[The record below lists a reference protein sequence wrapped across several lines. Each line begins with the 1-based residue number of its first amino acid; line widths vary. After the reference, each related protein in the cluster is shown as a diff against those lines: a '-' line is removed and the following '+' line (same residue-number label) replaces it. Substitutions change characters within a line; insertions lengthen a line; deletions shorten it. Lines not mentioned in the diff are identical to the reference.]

1 MSEVDGGMPSAVASQ
16 RIADH
21 LRDRILSG
29 QLKPGTRVLQ
39 DELAEEFEASRLPV
53 REALRILSSTGL
65 VTLRSNRGAWVSK
78 LDQRDCDLSYKIRE
92 RLEPLLLSES
102 MASFTPEDVN
112 GLVELQEQIEAN
124 SDVEQFLVLDRQLH
138 WATYK
143 YHDAQQLATMV
154 ARLWDTT
161 QHYRRAFSHL
171 TGSQRAWIINSEH
184 RLLIEAIRVQ
194 DGAMAQRVLAMH
206 IKRTRSELKNHPE
219 VFQT

>member
-1 MSEVDGGMPSAVASQ
+1 MPSAVASQ

-21 LRDRILSG
+21 LRERILSG

-53 REALRILSSTGL
+53 REALRILSSSGL

-102 MASFTPEDVN
+102 MASFTPDDVN
-112 GLVELQEQIEAN
+112 GLVELQERIEAN

-171 TGSQRAWIINSEH
+171 TGSKRAWIINSEH

>member
-1 MSEVDGGMPSAVASQ
+1 MPSAVASQ

-102 MASFTPEDVN
+102 MASFTADDVN
-112 GLVELQEQIEAN
+112 GLVQLQERIEAN

-194 DGAMAQRVLAMH
+194 DTAMAQRVLAMH

>member
-1 MSEVDGGMPSAVASQ
+1 MPSAVASQ

-21 LRDRILSG
+21 LRERILSG

-53 REALRILSSTGL
+53 REALRILSSSGL

-102 MASFTPEDVN
+102 MASFTADDVN

-171 TGSQRAWIINSEH
+171 TGSKRAWIINSEH

>member
-1 MSEVDGGMPSAVASQ
+1 MPSAVASQ

-53 REALRILSSTGL
+53 REALRILSSSGL

-102 MASFTPEDVN
+102 MASFTADDVN
-112 GLVELQEQIEAN
+112 GLVELQERIEAN

>member
-1 MSEVDGGMPSAVASQ
+1 MPSAVASQ

-53 REALRILSSTGL
+53 REALRILSSSGL

-102 MASFTPEDVN
+102 MASFTADDVN
-112 GLVELQEQIEAN
+112 GLVELQERIEAN

-206 IKRTRSELKNHPE
+206 IKRTRSELNNHPE

>member
-1 MSEVDGGMPSAVASQ
+1 MSEADGVIPSAVASQ

-21 LRDRILSG
+21 LRERILSG

-53 REALRILSSTGL
+53 REALRILSSSGL

-102 MASFTPEDVN
+102 MASFTPDDVN
-112 GLVELQEQIEAN
+112 GLVELQERIEAN

>member
-1 MSEVDGGMPSAVASQ
+1 MPSAVASQ

-21 LRDRILSG
+21 LRERILSG

-53 REALRILSSTGL
+53 REALRILSSSGL

-102 MASFTPEDVN
+102 MASFTPDDVN
-112 GLVELQEQIEAN
+112 GLVELQERIEAN

-206 IKRTRSELKNHPE
+206 IKRRRSELKNHPE

>member
-1 MSEVDGGMPSAVASQ
+1 M
-16 RIADH
+16 
-21 LRDRILSG
+21 
-29 QLKPGTRVLQ
+29 
-39 DELAEEFEASRLPV
+39 
-53 REALRILSSTGL
+53 
-65 VTLRSNRGAWVSK
+65 
-78 LDQRDCDLSYKIRE
+78 
-92 RLEPLLLSES
+92 
-102 MASFTPEDVN
+102 
-112 GLVELQEQIEAN
+112 
-124 SDVEQFLVLDRQLH
+124 EQFLVLDRQLH

>member
-1 MSEVDGGMPSAVASQ
+1 VSEADGGMPSAVASQ

-21 LRDRILSG
+21 LRERILSG

-53 REALRILSSTGL
+53 REALRILSSSGL

-102 MASFTPEDVN
+102 MPSFTPDDVN
-112 GLVELQEQIEAN
+112 GLVELQERIEAN

-143 YHDAQQLATMV
+143 YHDAQQLANMV

-206 IKRTRSELKNHPE
+206 IKRTRSELNNHPE

>member
-1 MSEVDGGMPSAVASQ
+1 VSEADGAVPSAVASQ

-21 LRDRILSG
+21 LRERILSG

-53 REALRILSSTGL
+53 REALRILSSSGL

-102 MASFTPEDVN
+102 MASFTPDDVN
-112 GLVELQEQIEAN
+112 GLVELQEKIEAN

>member
-1 MSEVDGGMPSAVASQ
+1 MPSAVASQ

-53 REALRILSSTGL
+53 REALRILSSSGL

-102 MASFTPEDVN
+102 MASFTADDVN

>member
-1 MSEVDGGMPSAVASQ
+1 MPSAVASQ

-21 LRDRILSG
+21 LRERILSG

-102 MASFTPEDVN
+102 MASFTPDDVN

-206 IKRTRSELKNHPE
+206 IKRTRSELNNHPE

>member
-1 MSEVDGGMPSAVASQ
+1 MPSAVASQ

-21 LRDRILSG
+21 LRERILSG

-53 REALRILSSTGL
+53 REALRILSSSGL

-102 MASFTPEDVN
+102 MASFTADDVN

>member
-1 MSEVDGGMPSAVASQ
+1 M
-16 RIADH
+16 
-21 LRDRILSG
+21 
-29 QLKPGTRVLQ
+29 
-39 DELAEEFEASRLPV
+39 
-53 REALRILSSTGL
+53 
-65 VTLRSNRGAWVSK
+65 TLRSNRGAWVSK

-102 MASFTPEDVN
+102 MASFTAEDVN

-206 IKRTRSELKNHPE
+206 IKRTRSELNNHPE

>member
-1 MSEVDGGMPSAVASQ
+1 MPSAVASQ

-53 REALRILSSTGL
+53 REALRILSSSGL

-102 MASFTPEDVN
+102 MASFTADDVN
-112 GLVELQEQIEAN
+112 GLVQLQERIEAN

-194 DGAMAQRVLAMH
+194 DTAMAQRVLAMH

>member
-1 MSEVDGGMPSAVASQ
+1 MPSAVASQ

-53 REALRILSSTGL
+53 REALRILSSSGL

-102 MASFTPEDVN
+102 MASFTPDDVN
-112 GLVELQEQIEAN
+112 GLMELQEQIEAN

-206 IKRTRSELKNHPE
+206 IKRTRSELNNHPE

>member
-1 MSEVDGGMPSAVASQ
+1 MPSAVASQ

-21 LRDRILSG
+21 LRERILSG

-102 MASFTPEDVN
+102 MASFTADDVN

-171 TGSQRAWIINSEH
+171 TGSKRAWIINSEH

>member
-1 MSEVDGGMPSAVASQ
+1 MPSAVASQ

-21 LRDRILSG
+21 LRERILSG

-102 MASFTPEDVN
+102 MASFTPDDVDE
-112 GLVELQEQIEAN
+112 LVELQERIEAN